1 MMFDSVM
8 TAHHLACSDRLS
20 VTPLQRQAE
29 GRCPWSSVAPAG
41 PNTTWKSLAVRG
53 ILLCE
58 RKDTMM
64 KTTPAALC
72 FLLLTGCIS
81 APVPAP
87 SAPGTQILSRNVV
100 LHTGPELAA
109 SVAYLQGKRAVS
121 EEWLV
126 LGVELTSPT
135 GSGPFDLDRG
145 DISLRT
151 PDGRRLE
158 LVANQEYFRNTARLR
173 IPTER
178 TMAFLPVLYLY
189 QPNRQS
195 CSQWFL
201 EAQSLRV
208 ALDVINISSTRT
220 CSGPLVFQV
229 PGGVQPGRWRLIF
242 ELEESR
248 PDIPFVIEI
257 ED

>member
-1 MMFDSVM
+1 M
-8 TAHHLACSDRLS
+8 L
-20 VTPLQRQAE
+20 
-29 GRCPWSSVAPAG
+29 
-41 PNTTWKSLAVRG
+41 
-53 ILLCE
+53 
-58 RKDTMM
+58 

-72 FLLLTGCIS
+72 LLLLTGCIS

-87 SAPGTQILSRNVV
+87 SAPGTEILSSNVV

-109 SVAYLQGKRAVS
+109 SVAYMQGKDSVA

-135 GSGPFDLDRG
+135 GSGPFKLDRD

-158 LVANQEYFRNTARLR
+158 LVDKQQYARSYARLQ
-173 IPTER
+173 IPVER
-178 TMAFLPVLYLY
+178 TMAFLPVLHLY
-189 QPNRQS
+189 QPSRQA
-195 CSQWFL
+195 CSQWFF
-201 EAQSLRV
+201 EAESFRV
-208 ALDVINISSTRT
+208 AFDVINISSTRT
-220 CSGPLVFQV
+220 CSGPLAFQV

-248 PDIPFVIEI
+248 PDIPFVIEV